1 MAIMAG
7 ACATVAPV
15 PVTVDTG
22 VPAVVE
28 TDGLRATLHVLPRS
42 EVGRVF
48 GVGTGAQLGVVEL
61 KVENRGALPMSVE
74 RKWIRILT
82 PAGQEVYPVSP
93 LGIANLTRGQAMI
106 STGSNALD
114 AVQLL
119 FGLAL
124 LAQNYHY
131 SAKWDP
137 LMPETFK
144 VAAGEE
150 RRMLIA
156 FPTPHWAPG
165 LWRLELPFN
174 TDTGA
179 TGPHLSIPLRFKE
192 VSGKRTSLIRFAL
205 DGVESEGR
213 K

>member
-1 MAIMAG
+1 MVMVAG
-7 ACATVAPV
+7 ACTTVAPV

-28 TDGLRATLHVLPRS
+28 TDGLRATLRVLPRS
-42 EVGRVF
+42 EVDRVY
-48 GVGTGAQLGVVEL
+48 GDGTGAQLGVVEL

-82 PAGQEVYPVSP
+82 PTGQEVYPVSP
-93 LGIANLTRGQAMI
+93 FGIANLTRGQAMI

-119 FGLAL
+119 LGLAL

-131 SAKWDP
+131 AAKWDP
-137 LMPETFK
+137 LMPETFE
-144 VAAGEE
+144 VAAGDE
-150 RRMLIA
+150 RRMLLA
-156 FPTPHWAPG
+156 FSTHDWAPG
-165 LWRLELPFN
+165 PWRLELPFN

-179 TGPHLSIPLRFKE
+179 AGPHLSIPLRFKANGE
-192 VSGKRTSLIRFAL
+192 AHLFIPVR
-205 DGVESEGR
+205 
-213 K
+213 